1 MGSLDLAHCGE
12 TAVMCGDTGHSP
24 LSNDTCSAPTRR
36 PAPAP
41 ATIMWYIRP
50 LSKLQWGPGSPSP
63 GLSDLPHSANVWGNT
78 DIKHEHNNLCPAP
91 DNLQI
96 KFQFARHCVRWPGCR
111 VIPLILLQNTMQIES
126 PGSRLQT
133 SICKVASLD
142 HNSAPAWLGWAGL
155 DQGQFNHCVVCLL
168 CEARRDRR
176 VIKC

>member
-1 MGSLDLAHCGE
+1 MTLAPLRH
-12 TAVMCGDTGHSP
+12 GDQP
-24 LSNDTCSAPTRR
+24 QPQPPECDTSGLCPNFSGDQ
-36 PAPAP
+36 PA
-41 ATIMWYIRP
+41 
-50 LSKLQWGPGSPSP
+50 PGSPSP
-63 GLSDLPHSANVWGNT
+63 GLSDLPHSANVWGN
-78 DIKHEHNNLCPAP
+78 IEHTNLCPTP

-111 VIPLILLQNTMQIES
+111 VSPLILLQNTMQIGS

-142 HNSAPAWLGWAGL
+142 HNSAAAGLGWAGL

>member
-50 LSKLQWGPGSPSP
+50 LSKLQWGPGQHQAAPSP
-63 GLSDLPHSANVWGNT
+63 GLSFRSPALSQCVGGALNT
-78 DIKHEHNNLCPAP
+78 NLCPTP

-96 KFQFARHCVRWPGCR
+96 KFQFARHCVRWPRCR
-111 VIPLILLQNTMQIES
+111 VIPLILLQNTMQIGS

-142 HNSAPAWLGWAGL
+142 HNSAPAWAGWAGLGWAGP
-155 DQGQFNHCVVCLL
+155 GP
-168 CEARRDRR
+168 
-176 VIKC
+176 I